1 MSEQFLPNFEAQL
14 TLSDQWTD
22 GDALDIYVDG
32 VRHLPDN
39 VTVTKVTA
47 KVVDINLVEVAKPR
61 ENMAIIE

>member
-1 MSEQFLPNFEAQL
+1 
-14 TLSDQWTD
+14 
-22 GDALDIYVDG
+22 VDG